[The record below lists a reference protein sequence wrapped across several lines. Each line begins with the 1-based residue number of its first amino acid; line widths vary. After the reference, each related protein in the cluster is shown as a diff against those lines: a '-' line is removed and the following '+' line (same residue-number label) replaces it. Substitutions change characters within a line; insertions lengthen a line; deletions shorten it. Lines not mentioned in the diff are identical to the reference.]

1 MKYLPAIS
9 LTIMLCLP
17 LWVTA
22 QQTAKIISFEDL
34 EERIN
39 TSEKPLTVVNFWA
52 TWCAPCI
59 KELPY
64 IEEAYQQNKSRMDLV
79 LVNLDFADD
88 IDKVNSFIARK
99 SLTGEVLL
107 LDNLDYNSWIDRIDP
122 SWSGAIPATL
132 FINQQK
138 DIRKFIE
145 GEITAPELAHHLDEM
160 IN

>member
-1 MKYLPAIS
+1 VRLVLRNYRTSRKRTS
-9 LTIMLCLP
+9 
-17 LWVTA
+17 
-22 QQTAKIISFEDL
+22 
-34 EERIN
+34 RI
-39 TSEKPLTVVNFWA
+39 
-52 TWCAPCI
+52 
-59 KELPY
+59 
-64 IEEAYQQNKSRMDLV
+64 DLV